1 MGLSFSVIF
10 HIILLI
16 PLVGH
21 RSGVSVGYWYC
32 NGVILFAVN
41 AGEHTLLPQPGAALA
56 LIDKRENFY
65 QIKA

>member
-1 MGLSFSVIF
+1 M
-10 HIILLI
+10 
-16 PLVGH
+16 GH